1 MNPDSSKEI
10 YVGTAHWN
18 IPKEYKASFS
28 IEGSHLERYAQ
39 VFRAVEINSSFYKPH
54 LPKTYTRWANSV
66 PDDFCFAVKIPKQIT
81 HEKKLNQIEE
91 EWKSFFS
98 QVSCL
103 NDKLAVLLVQLPPKL
118 QFDFKIISNF
128 LRRMRQDF
136 SGGIVCE
143 PRHPS
148 WFKVEV
154 EELFKDYSIGF
165 VAADPPIL
173 QTEFLPEGSRKIV
186 YYRLHG
192 SPEMYSSAYSEKFLE
207 ELALK
212 ITQQSN
218 EGSQVWIIFDN
229 TALGF
234 ATENAILLQKYFK
247 SNMNL

>member
-1 MNPDSSKEI
+1 MTPHSSKEI

-54 LPKTYTRWANSV
+54 LPKTYARWANSV
-66 PDDFCFAVKIPKQIT
+66 PDDFRFAVKIPKLIT
-81 HEKKLNQIEE
+81 HEKRMVQIEE

-103 NDKLAVLLVQLPPKL
+103 KNKLAVLLVQLPPKVT
-118 QFDFKIISNF
+118 FDFKIASNF
-128 LRRMRQDF
+128 FRRMRGDF
-136 SGGIVCE
+136 SEDIVCE
-143 PRHPS
+143 PRHRS
-148 WFKVEV
+148 WFEV
-154 EELFKDYSIGF
+154 EADELFKDYSIGR

-173 QTEFLPEGSRKIV
+173 QNRFLSGGSEKII

-192 SPEMYSSAYSEKFLE
+192 SPEMYSSAYPEKFLE

-212 ITQQSN
+212 IIQQSN
-218 EGSQVWIIFDN
+218 EGSRIWTIFDN
-229 TALGF
+229 TALGY
-234 ATENAILLQKYFK
+234 ATENAMYLRKYLNQKI
-247 SNMNL
+247 